1 MDFAQRKKN
10 RLTDYDYSQAGAYFV
25 TLCTQG
31 RKCILS
37 EIVGDDAHI
46 VPKPYGQIV
55 EKYIRNVAEI
65 EKYVIMPDH
74 IHMIV
79 RLESGSMWASTPT
92 KQHNRLASIVRSI
105 KILTTKEIGTSIFQ
119 RSFHD
124 HIIRNQEDY
133 DAVWQYIQNNPLKKV
148 L

>member
-79 RLESGSMWASTPT
+79 RLESGSTWASTPT

-119 RSFHD
+119 RSYHD
-124 HIIRNQEDY
+124 HIG
-133 DAVWQYIQNNPLKKV
+133 
-148 L
+148 